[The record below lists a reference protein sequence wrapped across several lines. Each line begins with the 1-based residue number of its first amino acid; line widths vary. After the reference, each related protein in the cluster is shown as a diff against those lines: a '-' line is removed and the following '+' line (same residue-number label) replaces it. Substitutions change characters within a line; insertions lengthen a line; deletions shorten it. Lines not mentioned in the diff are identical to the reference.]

1 MTPVWYIATVERNRE
16 RPFAKEVEALGFPA
30 WVPLETRYHRNRRKK
45 ARSRIW
51 DAPCL
56 PGIVFAGVPIVAHGD
71 LQALRYPCSLM
82 RDLDGYALS
91 VADVQIQAFRAEL
104 DKINAH
110 NRRCYNRLMQDKPAG
125 KRRSVKAA
133 IEAKLGKATLG
144 NLSAVLAELER
155 LEVLEDAA

>member
-1 MTPVWYIATVERNRE
+1 MTWYIATVERHRE
-16 RPFAKEVEALGFPA
+16 RPFAKEVEAMGFPA

-51 DAPCL
+51 DAPAL
-56 PGIVFAGVPIVAHGD
+56 PGIVFAAVPFVAHGD
-71 LQALRYPCSLM
+71 LQTLRYPCSLM

-91 VADVQIQAFRAEL
+91 VADWQLAAFRAEL

-125 KRRSVKAA
+125 KRRSVKAS

-144 NLSAVLAELER
+144 NLSEVLAELER

>member
-1 MTPVWYIATVERNRE
+1 MPGCV
-16 RPFAKEVEALGFPA
+16 A

-51 DAPCL
+51 DAPAL
-56 PGIVFAGVPIVAHGD
+56 PGIVFISMTLARHGD
-71 LQALRYPCSLM
+71 LQTLRYPCTLM
-82 RDLDGYALS
+82 RDMDGYALS

-104 DKINAH
+104 DRINTH
-110 NRRCYNRLMQDKPAG
+110 NRRCYNQLMQDKPTG

-144 NLSAVLAELER
+144 NLSDVLAELER
-155 LEVLEDAA
+155 LEILEDAA